1 MEEDGL
7 DILKTYVDNIDNKLS
22 TETTKFNDTL
32 EGQGHPG
39 EFQDGGTTETAA
51 IPLNE
56 VQAPSMQEVFKMMTD
71 MQRQLT
77 ALQHGVP
84 MRGSKSNRDA
94 PSTTKQ
100 LVSGNA
106 SYYEGTS
113 KRGPDYYMPEKHH
126 SRDHDVSSSEI
137 DDEEEEAFKIHADE
151 DSSEFESN
159 QIRAAKTSTA
169 NNDKSRK
176 RKGGH
181 QVHDEPPNKKS
192 DDKTTQELAEFA
204 AQYQQE
210 VQKPGDNLEPW
221 LAKVINGMFTA
232 PVKENVNKILKEVKM
247 PANLYLEVPK
257 VNIEVW
263 DNVIYNKKMQDC
275 NMQKLITRQKDVA
288 VLLSQFVNDLFL
300 EREQLPVENTLG
312 REDLKNKAMR
322 ICNIISL
329 LGDSAKDSIVHRR
342 EILQYAVSDPLIRKE
357 MMKVPYTNEDGIP
370 NTFLFGDNLAEIM
383 KRSDESRRM
392 NAKMSR
398 GKENQSSLR
407 PKQMSKN
414 SVRQG
419 KNSKYKNQQTYA
431 DYKKSKAENQNQN
444 NQYKKKD
451 LEYKSPLKPRDKKK
465 DSSRDHH

>member
-1 MEEDGL
+1 MEEDNL
-7 DILKTYVDNIDNKLS
+7 DILNSYVDNINNKLS
-22 TETTKFNDTL
+22 TETTNFTDTL
-32 EGQGHPG
+32 EGQGRSG
-39 EFQDGGTTETAA
+39 QDGGAGNERSS

-71 MQRQLT
+71 MQRQLS

-94 PSTTKQ
+94 PTTAKQ
-100 LVSGNA
+100 SASGNT
-106 SYYEGTS
+106 SYYEVGTS
-113 KRGPDYYMPEKHH
+113 KRGPEYYMPVKHH
-126 SRDHDVSSSEI
+126 SRDHDVSSSE
-137 DDEEEEAFKIHADE
+137 DDDEEEAFKIHADE

-169 NNDKSRK
+169 NSDKSRK

-181 QVHDEPPNKKS
+181 QVHEEPPNKKI
-192 DDKTTQELAEFA
+192 DDKPTQELAEFA

-210 VQKPGDNLEPW
+210 IQKPGDNLEPW

-232 PVKENVNKILKEVKM
+232 PVKENVNKILKEIKM

-300 EREQLPVENTLG
+300 ERKQLPVEKTVE
-312 REDLKNKAMR
+312 REDLKNKAMK

-370 NTFLFGDNLAEIM
+370 NTFLYGDNLAEIM

-407 PKQMSKN
+407 PKLTSKN
-414 SVRQG
+414 SARQG
-419 KNSKYKNQQTYA
+419 KTSKFKNQQTYA
-431 DYKKSKAENQNQN
+431 EYKKSKAENQNQS
-444 NQYKKKD
+444 YKKKD
-451 LEYKSPLKPRDKKK
+451 MEYKSPLKPREKKK